1 MADGTVLQF
10 KADLKAFSDA
20 VGVTVGAATQ
30 KISLLIHDGC
40 IDKTPVDTGRARGS
54 WGISLDTVGDFV
66 LPLGE
71 YGLDGGRARAQQRIL
86 RTLPKDP
93 YHTVIIFN
101 NISYLEQLN
110 MGSSAQAAAGFVELT
125 IAEVEA
131 AVDGIIEEEARRQL
145 GSVQEL

>member
-20 VGVTVGAATQ
+20 VGVTAGAATQ

-40 IDKTPVDTGRARGS
+40 IDKTPVLSGRARGS

-66 LPLGE
+66 LPPGE

-93 YHTVIIFN
+93 YHVVIIYN
-101 NISYLEQLN
+101 NLDYIEELE
-110 MGSSAQAAAGFVELT
+110 MGSSRQAPAGMAAVTL
-125 IAEVEA
+125 AEVEA
-131 AVDGIIEEEARRQL
+131 AVDGILAEEAQRNL
-145 GSVQEL
+145 PA